1 MNNDK
6 KLLQGLQIYNE
17 KILTIYLPIWGL
29 SVEKSEDAFYT
40 LKLLKRLTIK
50 C

>member
-1 MNNDK
+1 MINNYYN
-6 KLLQGLQIYNE
+6 GLQIYSE
-17 KILTIYLPIWGL
+17 KSLTIYLLICGL
-29 SVEKSEDAFYT
+29 TVEKSEDAFYT

>member
-1 MNNDK
+1 MINNYYRVYK
-6 KLLQGLQIYNE
+6 FIMKRFLRSIFLFV
-17 KILTIYLPIWGL
+17 GL

>member
-1 MNNDK
+1 MINI
-6 KLLQGLQIYNE
+6 LQGLLIYNE

-29 SVEKSEDAFYT
+29 SVEKSEDVFYT